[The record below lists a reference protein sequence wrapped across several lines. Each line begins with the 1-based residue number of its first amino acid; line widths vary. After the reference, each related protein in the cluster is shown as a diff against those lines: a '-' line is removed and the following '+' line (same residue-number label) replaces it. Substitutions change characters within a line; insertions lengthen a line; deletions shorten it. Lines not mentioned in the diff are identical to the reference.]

1 MDSLQELIDSIDLN
15 EDTSSRSLQDN
26 TDEQFASSKDDVVI
40 VNFEKVSDFPNV
52 RYVPTVKYL
61 PSLFYPP
68 GTIICTSIPS
78 QKDPNG
84 VTECLIPTQL
94 KSQILNIPGF
104 PRAPPDSPVDTY
116 SISSMESKGLGMVA
130 TRTIGIGQLIVAE
143 RPIILI
149 PDVLPFDAN
158 YVYSAL
164 RHAIIDYL
172 ASRLPSENSVAMY
185 WLANVHLNASPQ
197 CHGIFETNSMAVMFG
212 TVKYLAL
219 TKEISRI
226 NHSCCPNALA
236 RFDYPSF
243 SFHLRALRPIGA
255 GEEITISYVDVD
267 ANDMAKRTILYDK
280 YIIYPCQNSEF
291 CCSLTSESH
300 RLSLISKGL
309 DLNRRYITFLADRL
323 HIADYTTLFSI
334 YEDAKRV
341 IQDMIRLKL
350 EASGGLAAVVVLA
363 CKYITILCS
372 NLEWRMMVTA
382 NGESEVVEFLKWAE
396 GIVRAHEG
404 EMGEGYMEV
413 LRGKKEF
420 ENVDM

>member
-1 MDSLQELIDSIDLN
+1 MLAIMTHLSYFSFQS
-15 EDTSSRSLQDN
+15 DTSSRSLQDN

-68 GTIICTSIPS
+68 GTIICASIPS

-94 KSQILNIPGF
+94 KTQILNIPGF
-104 PRAPPDSPVDTY
+104 PRTPPDSPVDTY
-116 SISSMESKGLGMVA
+116 SISSMESKGLGM
-130 TRTIGIGQLIVAE
+130 LIVAE

-172 ASRLPSENSVAMY
+172 ASRLPSEDSVAMY
-185 WLANVHLNASPQ
+185 WLANMHLNASPQ

-219 TKEISRI
+219 TKEISRV

-280 YIIYPCQNSEF
+280 YIIYPCHNSEF

-300 RLSLISKGL
+300 RLSLISRGF
-309 DLNRRYITFLADRL
+309 DLNRRYIAFLADRR

-363 CKYITILCS
+363 CKCITILCS

-396 GIVRAHEG
+396 GIVRAHE
-404 EMGEGYMEV
+404 EEKGEGE
-413 LRGKKEF
+413 KEF
-420 ENVDM
+420 GNVDM